1 MKEEKMNANVNGR
14 VLSQEENNVMKHLFT
29 DEELEEICRWVE
41 ERPPFEEFKFNY
53 GDNAYKLTLAHED
66 RHLLV
71 AAWIGKTFDEFQTY
85 SESEVY
91 GLGVMLALAGLD
103 SIDIVA
109 DYNDDYTH
117 EINLSY
123 DEVNEMC
130 DGWYTTTDAEGNV
143 IMANEVP
150 EEILVVDE
158 ERGSIITNLMDLL
171 DYLVELDGDFYICHY
186 DEIKKKKEA

>member
-1 MKEEKMNANVNGR
+1 MKNVKNMEQVNAG
-14 VLSQEENNVMKHLFT
+14 VLAQEENNVMKPLFT
-29 DEELEEICRWVE
+29 DEELEEICRWVD

-53 GDNAYKLTLAHED
+53 GDNAYKLTLSYEN

-71 AAWIGKTFDEFQTY
+71 AAWIGETFDKFKTY

-91 GLGVMLALAGLD
+91 GLGVMLALAGLN

-123 DEVNEMC
+123 DEVNEM
-130 DGWYTTTDAEGNV
+130 DEGWYTTTDAEGN
-143 IMANEVP
+143 IMMEGEVP

-158 ERGSIITNLMDLL
+158 ERGSIITNLLDLL